1 MPHITTHKVTQVIGP
16 LFGDPEIRECLTPR
30 QCAQVDEI
38 LQKEELT
45 RKDKRRLVE
54 AIEDVLFHKQHDHD
68 DEDSSA

>member
-16 LFGDPEIRECLTPR
+16 LFGDHEIRACLTPR

-54 AIEDVLFHKQHDHD
+54 ALEDVLFHKLDHD
-68 DEDSSA
+68 ED